1 MRARLIGAALAT
13 VLLAAI
19 GYGLLERAPQPVAAP
34 QPAAGPAVPVPVSV
48 IRHGTEFTLA
58 GDVADPAAK
67 RELLDAVLTSSDDVT
82 VVDRLGVVPGAVS
95 VDFSGAAP
103 VFEAA
108 AGIGDFTFEIT
119 GDTVTLGGTAA
130 KADEAAAVQAAAED
144 AWARAHIVN
153 ELVTSSQRGEKST
166 KNN

>member
-13 VLLAAI
+13 VLLAAV
-19 GYGLLERAPQPVAAP
+19 GYGLLERAPQHVAAP
-34 QPAAGPAVPVPVSV
+34 RPAAGPAVPVPVSV
-48 IRHGTEFTLA
+48 IRRGAEFTVA

-67 RELLDAVLTSSDDVT
+67 RELLDAVITSSDDIT
-82 VVDRLGVVPGAVS
+82 LVDRLEVVPGATT

-108 AGIGDFTFEIT
+108 AGIGDFTVALG

-144 AWARAHIVN
+144 AWVRAHIVN
-153 ELVTSSQRGEKST
+153 ELVTSPQGGAKPT
-166 KNN
+166 KND

>member
-1 MRARLIGAALAT
+1 VRARLIGAALVT

-19 GYGLLERAPQPVAAP
+19 GYGLLERAPRPVAAP
-34 QPAAGPAVPVPVSV
+34 QTAAGPAVPVSV

-67 RELLDAVLTSSDDVT
+67 RELLDAVITSGDDVT
-82 VVDRLGVVPGAVS
+82 VVDRLMVVPGAVT
-95 VDFSGAAP
+95 VDFSAAAP

-108 AGIGDFTFEIT
+108 AGIGDFTLAIS

-153 ELVTSSQRGEKST
+153 KLATGGAKST
-166 KNN
+166 KND

>member
-1 MRARLIGAALAT
+1 MRARLIGAALTT

-19 GYGLLERAPQPVAAP
+19 GYALLERAHRPVAAP
-34 QPAAGPAVPVPVSV
+34 PPAAAPAAQVPVSV

-58 GDVADPAAK
+58 GDVADPATK
-67 RELLDAVLTSSDDVT
+67 RELLDAVITSSDDVT
-82 VVDRLGVVPGAVS
+82 VVDHLAVVPTAAT

-108 AGIGDFTFEIT
+108 AGIGDFTIEIT

-130 KADEAAAVQAAAED
+130 KTDEVAAVQAAAED
-144 AWARAHIVN
+144 AWVRARIVN
-153 ELVTSSQRGEKST
+153 KLATSSQSGEKST
-166 KNN
+166 KND